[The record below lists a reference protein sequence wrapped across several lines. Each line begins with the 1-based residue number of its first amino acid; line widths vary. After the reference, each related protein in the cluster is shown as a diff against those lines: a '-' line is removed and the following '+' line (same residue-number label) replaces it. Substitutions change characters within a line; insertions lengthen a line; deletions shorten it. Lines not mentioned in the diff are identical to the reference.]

1 MAVMLCIIADFLTI
15 ILVTMLTEFY
25 LFRIR
30 KQLFT
35 CILCSLLLHSKAA
48 LAVRQVTCMKL
59 TKTWILDAAAQLFT
73 RDGYEKT
80 TTRAIAELA
89 GVSESTLFRNYK
101 TKEALLND
109 LLFIMTPGPED
120 IPMDELTDGEDLE
133 QDFLILLAANARL
146 HIRHLPVF
154 RLSMHLDHIYDQA
167 RFSKIQ
173 GMVDAIASY
182 LEGLFQEGKVRSM
195 DYYMLSE
202 EMNALALVKANEF
215 VCAQH
220 YGISTDSAVSRFAQ
234 KYAAYYADLV
244 RK

>member
-1 MAVMLCIIADFLTI
+1 
-15 ILVTMLTEFY
+15 
-25 LFRIR
+25 
-30 KQLFT
+30 
-35 CILCSLLLHSKAA
+35 
-48 LAVRQVTCMKL
+48 MKL

-120 IPMDELTDGEDLE
+120 IPMEELTGGADLAR
-133 QDFLILLAANARL
+133 DFTILLTANARL

-173 GMVDAIASY
+173 GMVDVIASY
-182 LEGLFQEGKVRSM
+182 LEDLLAEGKIREM
-195 DYYMLSE
+195 DYCMLSE
-202 EMNALALVKANEF
+202 EMNALALIKANEF
-215 VCAQH
+215 VCAEH
-220 YGISTDSAVSRFAQ
+220 YGISTDSAVARFAQ
-234 KYAAYYADLV
+234 KYAAYYADLLRV
-244 RK
+244 ND